1 VKVFYALRLQVLLTM
16 EPFLWAVALLT
27 IPVSASLA
35 PVGHVIDFD
44 KGSLRKNAVHYS
56 SVNRSA
62 ITNLTRPRVMDAYPH
77 IGDEEWERAVH
88 EGCSLLGAA
97 GATEQQ
103 ALSFFPAEW
112 ERGTIR
118 GAYWTYPSELNRSRT
133 TISVRAVTK

>member
-1 VKVFYALRLQVLLTM
+1 MST
-16 EPFLWAVALLT
+16 
-27 IPVSASLA
+27 SLA
-35 PVGHVIDFD
+35 LVTHVINVD
-44 KGSLRKNAVHYS
+44 KGSPGKNIVHYS
-56 SVNRSA
+56 SVSSSA
-62 ITNLTRPRVMDAYPH
+62 ITNLTGPRVMDAYPH

-103 ALSFFPAEW
+103 ALSLFPDER

-133 TISVRAVTK
+133 TITVRAFTK